1 VFKRKA
7 ALAGLFAGAPPTS
20 ISASTDLVLES
31 AAKPLVDGAQGWH
44 LDRAAVGH
52 RLRSHHRPAGIIG
65 SAAINVIGS
74 ASGDITGSSSL
85 AKPIGQTSV
94 CYPSGSPAGRA
105 GGTLGARRQAR

>member
-1 VFKRKA
+1 MEHKA
-7 ALAGLFAGAPPTS
+7 GILT
-20 ISASTDLVLES
+20 V
-31 AAKPLVDGAQGWH
+31 
-44 LDRAAVGH
+44 
-52 RLRSHHRPAGIIG
+52 LRSGTGSVPITAPAGIIG